1 MNASMESHC
10 LPFGRIPHT
19 TKLFSTFAENFNEI
33 AAYYGQ
39 PPTVAGVLAA
49 ARKIKLDENVQ
60 RAVVEVLREQNAAFG
75 AGPDTTRNLERLAKG
90 AAAIVTGQQVGLFGG
105 PAYSLYKAI
114 SAVRY
119 AEEITKAGVDSVP
132 IFWLATEDHDFA
144 EINHVAWNT
153 KQGLAEFELAARE
166 SDVGR
171 RVGEI
176 KLAAPVTALVAKA
189 VGSLEGSFEEEV
201 AQALRESYTRDETC
215 GTAFGKLMARLLAG
229 RGIIFLDP
237 LDPRFHR
244 LAANV
249 YRRALD
255 GAEALRASLI
265 ARSKDLDKAGYHA
278 QVKITGESTLIFYN
292 VDGRRQPLRMRS
304 GKFTAGRSWFTL
316 TQLQAAI
323 EKTPELFT
331 PNVLLRPIVQ
341 DTLLPT
347 AAYIGGPAEIAYM
360 AQAQVVYDKLLGR
373 MPSILP
379 RAGFTIVDPL
389 AARLLTKFGLEIN
402 DVFSGHQHL
411 RARMEQKALPR
422 ALASRFDTGEK
433 TLRKL
438 LKSYQLPLM
447 KLDRTLVG
455 ALDSAERKM
464 LHQFAKLRGKA
475 GRAENLRI
483 GVLDRYERI
492 LLDSLYPH
500 RGLQERTL
508 SPLSWLA
515 EYGPR
520 FVDNLSRQASI
531 ESAQH
536 HIVYL

>member
-10 LPFGRIPHT
+10 LPFSKIPHI
-19 TKLFSTFAENFNEI
+19 TKLFSTFAENFDRV
-33 AAYYGQ
+33 AACYEE

-49 ARKIKLDENVQ
+49 ARKIELDEKV
-60 RAVVEVLREQNAAFG
+60 RREVVEILREQNEAFG
-75 AGPDTTRNLERLAKG
+75 TGPDTTRNLERLANG
-90 AAAIVTGQQVGLFGG
+90 SAAIVTGQQVGLFAG

-132 IFWLATEDHDFA
+132 VFWLATEDHDFA
-144 EINHVAWNT
+144 EINHVVWNS
-153 KQGLAEFELAARE
+153 KQGLAEFELGGRE

-176 KLAAPVTALVAKA
+176 KLGAPVTALVTKA
-189 VGSLEGSFEEEV
+189 VGSLEGSFGKEI
-201 AQALRESYTRDETC
+201 AQALRESYTREETY
-215 GTAFGKLMARLLAG
+215 GTAFGKLMARLMVG

-255 GAEALRASLI
+255 EAEALRASLI
-265 ARSKDLDKAGYHA
+265 SRSKELEKAGYHA
-278 QVKITGESTLIFYN
+278 QVKITGESTLLFYN
-292 VDGRRQPLRMRS
+292 VDGRRQPLRMRN
-304 GKFTAGRSWFTL
+304 GKFTAGRASFGL
-316 TQLQAAI
+316 AELQAAI

-347 AAYIGGPAEIAYM
+347 ASYIGGAAEIAYM

-373 MPSILP
+373 MPAILP
-379 RAGFTIVDPL
+379 RAGFTIVEPL
-389 AARLLTKFGLEIN
+389 VARLLTKFGLEIN
-402 DVFSGHQHL
+402 DVFRGHQHL

-422 ALASRFDTGEK
+422 ALAGLFDAGEK

-438 LKSYQLPLM
+438 LKSYQAPLTR
-447 KLDRTLVG
+447 LDRTLVG
-455 ALDSAERKM
+455 ALDSAESKM
-464 LHQFAKLRGKA
+464 LHQFGKLKGKA
-475 GRAENLRI
+475 ARAENLRI

-500 RGLQERTL
+500 RALQERTV
-508 SPLSWLA
+508 SPLPWLA
-515 EYGPR
+515 EYGPS
-520 FVDNLSRQASI
+520 FVDDLSRQASI
-531 ESAQH
+531 ESRQH

>member
-1 MNASMESHC
+1 MNVSMESHC
-10 LPFGRIPHT
+10 LPFSKIPHT
-19 TKLFSTFAENFNEI
+19 TKLFFTFAENFDKV
-33 AAYYGQ
+33 AGYYGE
-39 PPTVAGVLAA
+39 PPTVAGVLEA
-49 ARKIKLDENVQ
+49 ARKIELAEKIRRE
-60 RAVVEVLREQNAAFG
+60 VVEILREQNEAFG
-75 AGPDTTRNLERLAKG
+75 TGPDIVRNLERLAKG

-144 EINHVAWNT
+144 EINQIAWNS
-153 KQGLAEFELAARE
+153 KQGLAEFELGERE
-166 SDVGR
+166 SDAGR

-176 KLAAPVTALVAKA
+176 KLGAPVTALVAKA
-189 VGSLEGSFEEEV
+189 VGSLEGSFGKEI
-201 AQALRESYTRDETC
+201 AQALRESYTREETY
-215 GTAFGKLMARLLAG
+215 GSAFGKLMARLMAG

-244 LAANV
+244 LCV
-249 YRRALD
+249 GGYRRALD
-255 GAEALRASLI
+255 EAEALRASLI
-265 ARSKDLDKAGYHA
+265 ARAKELDKAGYHA
-278 QVKITGESTLIFYN
+278 QVKVTAESTLLFYN
-292 VDGRRQPLRMRS
+292 VDGRRQPLRMRN
-304 GKFTAGRSWFTL
+304 GKFAAGRASFTL
-316 TQLQAAI
+316 AESQAAI

-347 AAYIGGPAEIAYM
+347 AAYIGGAAEIAYM
-360 AQAQVVYDKLLGR
+360 AQGQVVYDRLLGR
-373 MPSILP
+373 MPAILP
-379 RAGFTIVDPL
+379 RAGFTIVEPL
-389 AARLLTKFGLEIN
+389 VARLLAKFGLEIN
-402 DVFSGHQHL
+402 DVFRGHQHL

-422 ALASRFDTGEK
+422 ALASRFDAGEK
-433 TLRKL
+433 KLRKL
-438 LKSYQLPLM
+438 LKSYQAPLTR
-447 KLDRTLVG
+447 LDRTLVG

-464 LHQFAKLRGKA
+464 LHQFAKLKGKA

-483 GVLDRYERI
+483 GVLDRYEQI

-508 SPLSWLA
+508 STLPWLA
-515 EYGPR
+515 EYGLS

-531 ESAQH
+531 ESRQH

>member
-10 LPFGRIPHT
+10 LPFSKIPHT
-19 TKLFSTFAENFNEI
+19 TKLFSTFAEDFDKV
-33 AAYYGQ
+33 ADYYSES
-39 PPTVAGVLAA
+39 PTVAGVLAA
-49 ARKIKLDENVQ
+49 ARKIKLDGNVR

-75 AGPDTTRNLERLAKG
+75 AGPDTARSLERLAKG
-90 AAAIVTGQQVGLFGG
+90 AAAIVSGQQVGLFGG

-119 AEEITKAGVDSVP
+119 AEEITKAGIDSVP
-132 IFWLATEDHDFA
+132 VFWLATEDHDFA
-144 EINHVAWNT
+144 EINHVAWST
-153 KQGLAEFELAARE
+153 KQGLAEFEMGERE
-166 SDVGR
+166 SDAGR

-176 KLAAPVTALVAKA
+176 RLGAPITALVAKA
-189 VGSLEGSFEEEV
+189 TGSLEGSFGKEI
-201 AQALRESYTRDETC
+201 AQALRESYTREETF
-215 GTAFGKLMARLLAG
+215 GTAFGKLMVRLMAG

-244 LAANV
+244 LSAGV

-255 GAEALRASLI
+255 EAEALRASLI
-265 ARSKDLDKAGYHA
+265 ARSKELDKAGYHA
-278 QVKITGESTLIFYN
+278 QVKITAESTLLFYN

-304 GKFTAGRSWFTL
+304 GKFTAGRASFTAAE
-316 TQLQAAI
+316 LQAAI

-347 AAYIGGPAEIAYM
+347 AAYIGGAAEIAYM
-360 AQAQVVYDKLLGR
+360 AQAQVVYDRLLGR
-373 MPSILP
+373 MPAILP
-379 RAGFTIVDPL
+379 RAGFTIVEPL
-389 AARLLTKFGLEIN
+389 VARKLAKFGLDIS
-402 DVFSGHQHL
+402 DVFRGHQYL

-422 ALASRFDTGEK
+422 ALASRFDAGEK

-438 LKSYQLPLM
+438 LKSYQVPLT
-447 KLDRTLVG
+447 KLDHTLVG

-464 LHQFAKLRGKA
+464 LHQFAKLKGKA

-483 GVLDRYERI
+483 GVLDRYEGI

-500 RGLQERTL
+500 HGLQERTL
-508 SPLSWLA
+508 SPLPWLA
-515 EYGPR
+515 EYGPS
-520 FVDNLSRQASI
+520 FVDNLSREARI
-531 ESAQH
+531 ESSQH

>member
-1 MNASMESHC
+1 MNPSMECHC
-10 LPFGRIPHT
+10 LPFSKIPHT
-19 TKLFSTFAENFNEI
+19 TKLFSTFAENFEEV

-39 PPTVAGVLAA
+39 PPTVAGVVAA
-49 ARKIKLDENVQ
+49 ARKIKLDENV
-60 RAVVEVLREQNAAFG
+60 RRSVVEVLREQNKAFG
-75 AGPDTTRNLERLAKG
+75 AGPDTIRNLERLANG

-166 SDVGR
+166 SDAGR

-176 KLAAPVTALVAKA
+176 KLGAPVTALVAKA
-189 VGSLEGSFEEEV
+189 VGSLEEPFGKEI
-201 AQALRESYTRDETC
+201 AQALRESYTREETY
-215 GTAFGKLMARLLAG
+215 GTAFGKLMARLLVG

-237 LDPRFHR
+237 LDPRFHK
-244 LAANV
+244 LTASV
-249 YRRALD
+249 YRHALD
-255 GAEALRASLI
+255 EAEALRASLI
-265 ARSKDLDKAGYHA
+265 ARSKELDKAGYHA
-278 QVKITGESTLIFYN
+278 QVKVAGESTLLFYN
-292 VDGRRQPLRMRS
+292 VEGRRQPLRMRS
-304 GKFTAGRSWFTL
+304 GKFTAGRSSFTSAE
-316 TQLQAAI
+316 LQAAI

-347 AAYIGGPAEIAYM
+347 AAYIGGAAEIAYM
-360 AQAQVVYDKLLGR
+360 AQAQVVYDRLLGR
-373 MPSILP
+373 MPAILP
-379 RAGFTIVDPL
+379 RAGFTIVDSL
-389 AARLLTKFGLEIN
+389 VARLLTKFGLEIN
-402 DVFSGHQHL
+402 DVFRGHQHL
-411 RARMEQKALPR
+411 RGLMEQKGLPR
-422 ALASRFDTGEK
+422 GLASRFDAGEK

-438 LKSYQLPLM
+438 LKSYQAPLM

-515 EYGPR
+515 EYGPS
-520 FVDNLSRQASI
+520 FVDSLSRQASI

-536 HIVYL
+536 HIVYM